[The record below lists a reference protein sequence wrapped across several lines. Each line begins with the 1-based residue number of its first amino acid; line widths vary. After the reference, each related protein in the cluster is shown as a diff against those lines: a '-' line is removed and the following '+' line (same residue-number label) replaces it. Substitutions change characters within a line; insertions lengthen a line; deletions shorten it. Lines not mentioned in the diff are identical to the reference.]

1 MTTNIPFCT
10 FQPVISFSSY
20 KTEEVR
26 NANTF
31 VWNDNGNLT
40 AKQGDLYT
48 KWFFPNVG
56 TIDLMYVKCELH
68 PWYYLMLRT
77 KNEDNTFLYSR
88 KYDMTLRM

>member
-10 FQPVISFSSY
+10 FQPVMSFSSY

-48 KWFFPNVG
+48 K
-56 TIDLMYVKCELH
+56 
-68 PWYYLMLRT
+68 
-77 KNEDNTFLYSR
+77 
-88 KYDMTLRM
+88 